1 MFVTYHLCS
10 VVMLYTYHLVMEY
23 TPLLL
28 LAFVNVSWCD
38 VLSFMLLQNHPVN
51 VQLLHQSKK
60 EQKMQ

>member
-1 MFVTYHLCS
+1 
-10 VVMLYTYHLVMEY
+10 MEY

-38 VLSFMLLQNHPVN
+38 VLNFMLLQNHPVN

-60 EQKMQ
+60 EQKIQ